1 MEMKQRKQKF
11 DHSYRQASGGKHGF
25 PRCLGIRYLQSFV
38 FKSVPEQQA
47 LTLIRLTQDA
57 VCSRQCFKYKGE
69 KEQKQKVEETTL
81 HILWSRSPSK
91 SWQFLSVRCPP
102 QKKNVTQKN
111 VVGGL
116 TLAFVGKS
124 IHNKRWQDLLVYSAA
139 SRHCQLWRGISHS
152 DRAHICTLQTFMS
165 ISILHTT
172 EDLYLQMLWQA

>member
-1 MEMKQRKQKF
+1 MKQRKQKF

-102 QKKNVTQKN
+102 PKKMLHKKMQQEVSRWLLWGKAYIIKDDRICQYTVLPADIASSEEVYLTVTEHIFAHYK
-111 VVGGL
+111 
-116 TLAFVGKS
+116 
-124 IHNKRWQDLLVYSAA
+124 
-139 SRHCQLWRGISHS
+139 HS
-152 DRAHICTLQTFMS
+152 
-165 ISILHTT
+165 
-172 EDLYLQMLWQA
+172 